1 MERLRGTC
9 IAIDGLGVLLCGP
22 SGCGKSDLALRLID
36 AGAELVSDDYIE
48 VAASDGKVVATAPAR
63 LRGLLEVRGVG
74 IIRLPAVQSV
84 PLAAIV
90 DLEPGE
96 AIERMPLHEQRE
108 VIGIPLASFRM
119 AAREASAVAK
129 VRLAVRIARGAVVRL
144 P

>member
-9 IAIDGLGVLLCGP
+9 IAIDGMGVLLCGP

-36 AGAELVSDDYIE
+36 AGAELVSDDYTE
-48 VAASDGKVVATAPAR
+48 VADSDGKIVATAPAE

-74 IIRLPAVQSV
+74 IIRLPAAHSV

-90 DLEPGE
+90 DLDPDE
-96 AIERMPLHEQRE
+96 AIERMPLPEQRD
-108 VIGIPLASFRM
+108 VIGIPLAFFRI
-119 AAREASAVAK
+119 ASREASAVAK
-129 VRLAVRIARGAVVRL
+129 VRLAVRVAHGAVARL